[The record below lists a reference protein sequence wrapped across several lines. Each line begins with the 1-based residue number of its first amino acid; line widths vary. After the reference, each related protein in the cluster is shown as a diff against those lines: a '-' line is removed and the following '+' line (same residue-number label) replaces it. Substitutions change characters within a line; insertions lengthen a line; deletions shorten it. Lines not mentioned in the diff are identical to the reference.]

1 MLGGCLK
8 ITIEHYDDKYTMET
22 HDEIDLTELLSRL
35 GNLIKAVGYSFTG
48 ELVIHEPEP
57 ED

>member
-1 MLGGCLK
+1 MK
-8 ITIEHYDDKYTMET
+8 ITIEHYDDKYAMET

-48 ELVIHEPEP
+48 ELVIDDQEP